1 MKFNSRSKLF
11 LFYLILRFY
20 NSVRHQG
27 LTPERPKCVLHCGK
41 MSTNKMPL
49 NTKLYVCFKW
59 QKMWIKWLHAKI
71 HNIITIYIYYRTNYF
86 NPNLPAPVNFV
97 PFRTMTYSP
106 FDINLMS
113 MTCIKFVY
121 LYFCLFLNKAYTF
134 LFAMIY
140 ALSRNI
146 IFLTFINVIDSTL
159 TRNIL
164 KMGRVN

>member
-1 MKFNSRSKLF
+1 MGTDDL
-11 LFYLILRFY
+11 
-20 NSVRHQG
+20 
-27 LTPERPKCVLHCGK
+27 
-41 MSTNKMPL
+41 
-49 NTKLYVCFKW
+49 
-59 QKMWIKWLHAKI
+59 
-71 HNIITIYIYYRTNYF
+71 

-97 PFRTMTYSP
+97 PFGTMTYSP

-140 ALSRNI
+140 ALSRYI
-146 IFLTFINVIDSTL
+146 IFLTFINVIDSRL

>member
-1 MKFNSRSKLF
+1 MLYLNSLNNLLIRIKIHTLFFENFEIAHKNANFKLACS
-11 LFYLILRFY
+11 I
-20 NSVRHQG
+20 
-27 LTPERPKCVLHCGK
+27 
-41 MSTNKMPL
+41 PL
-49 NTKLYVCFKW
+49 NL
-59 QKMWIKWLHAKI
+59 LHTFQLKNLWYGGKSGGKKI
-71 HNIITIYIYYRTNYF
+71 TV

-97 PFRTMTYSP
+97 PFGTMTYSP

-113 MTCIKFVY
+113 MTCIKFIY

-140 ALSRNI
+140 ALTRYI
-146 IFLTFINVIDSTL
+146 IFLTFINVIDSRL